1 MGDIRVKMP
10 TKPLEIPKKS
20 NVATAIKQA
29 AEFLQL
35 GLLEYDPVKREQYFQ
50 TALRWLETT
59 RVTATVPPSIENIRL
74 RK

>member
-1 MGDIRVKMP
+1 MV

-20 NVATAIKQA
+20 NIANAIKQA
-29 AEFLQL
+29 AEFLNL
-35 GLLEYDPVKREQYFQ
+35 AITEENPAKHEQYIQ

-59 RVTATVPPSIENIRL
+59 KVTETMPPSIENIRL